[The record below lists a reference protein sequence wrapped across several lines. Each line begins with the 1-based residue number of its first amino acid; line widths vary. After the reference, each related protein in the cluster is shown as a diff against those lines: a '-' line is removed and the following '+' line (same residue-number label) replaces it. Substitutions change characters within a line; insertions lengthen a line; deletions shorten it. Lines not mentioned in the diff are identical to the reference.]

1 MKKTP
6 HNSIDPSKVIVAV
19 PDFETL
25 SLDSDAVIIGL
36 GAVVS
41 GPRRRY
47 KVSHFPI
54 NALVGQYRRSVD
66 PDTYMFWRTRKE
78 HDLRL
83 AFERAVAGEGIDL
96 AGAIDDL
103 LKTCESAIAYHGEGA
118 SIFWVFKPA
127 IFDGAVLQ
135 SACRTLGP
143 AFEKRLDAV
152 SGGVYRR
159 QALDLNSLKFAA
171 NIAGREVERFP
182 RPDNAHHP
190 YSDAAAQFS
199 AYELVVDALRAAPE
213 VEQAADPTPR
223 VTQLQAALAKPPG
236 EVKFEPMKLP
246 SSFVREVMA
255 AAQRQGVHDAKMPAV
270 DIVRIH
276 GEEGMTYAILPSHPK
291 PPEPA
296 TEIGPEDKIFVGQ
309 DPSAV
314 RDEVLSKPGPNDAA
328 IAEIVRLHRGV
339 RSSSASSEAKS
350 ELELGEVL
358 EAVTESCEAALGSER
373 ERILRPAIS
382 P

>member
-47 KVSHFPI
+47 RGSHWPI
-54 NALVGQYRRSVD
+54 NAQIGQYRRSVD

-83 AFERAVAGEGIDL
+83 AFERSVANEGVSL
-96 AGAIDDL
+96 ADAIDDL
-103 LKTCESAIAYHGEGA
+103 LKTCESAIALHGEGA

-143 AFEKRLDAV
+143 EYGRRLDAV

-171 NIAGREVERFP
+171 NLAGREVERFP
-182 RPDNAHHP
+182 QPDNAHHP
-190 YSDAAAQFS
+190 FSDAAAQFA
-199 AYELVVDALRAAPE
+199 AYELVVDALRTGSWPE
-213 VEQAADPTPR
+213 H
-223 VTQLQAALAKPPG
+223 
-236 EVKFEPMKLP
+236 
-246 SSFVREVMA
+246 A
-255 AAQRQGVHDAKMPAV
+255 AAGW
-270 DIVRIH
+270 
-276 GEEGMTYAILPSHPK
+276 T
-291 PPEPA
+291 PE
-296 TEIGPEDKIFVGQ
+296 
-309 DPSAV
+309 
-314 RDEVLSKPGPNDAA
+314 
-328 IAEIVRLHRGV
+328 
-339 RSSSASSEAKS
+339 
-350 ELELGEVL
+350 
-358 EAVTESCEAALGSER
+358 
-373 ERILRPAIS
+373 
-382 P
+382 